1 MRTLFVIVLNAW
13 LNYQYMLSNV
23 NNGISN
29 KTEKM
34 ESGTKTGTG
43 LMTRTPGSTA
53 MCIICLYFIFYE
65 KYFILHVKVL
75 KLVFFYVVK
84 SK

>member
-1 MRTLFVIVLNAW
+1 MNEIKMGRLDPDGEMKTGIV
-13 LNYQYMLSNV
+13 
-23 NNGISN
+23 ISN
-29 KTEKM
+29 KTEKR

-43 LMTRTPGSTA
+43 LTTRAPGSTA

-65 KYFILHVKVL
+65 KYFILHIKVL
-75 KLVFFYVVK
+75 KLVFFNVVK